1 MTVYI
6 HGPQRFSK
14 KTPKE
19 AYENSFKVV
28 YAHAVKDDMEFIEEV
43 QKSSESGTPVVQ
55 PAPTRAY
62 KEFQREPRVAYVDY
76 SV

>member
-1 MTVYI
+1 MKIV
-6 HGPQRFSK
+6 SK
-14 KTPKE
+14 L
-19 AYENSFKVV
+19 YMHMQF
-28 YAHAVKDDMEFIEEV
+28 KDDMEFIEEV

-62 KEFQREPRVAYVDY
+62 KEYQREPRVAYVDY